1 MKLKKKDKS
10 ENRQKKTQRKKIKQ
24 GQNLK
29 KKIKKHQTAIKR
41 KRKKKMMKMIEKVDI
56 GVRVKNQLNEIYIKF
71 YLILNS

>member
-10 ENRQKKTQRKKIKQ
+10 ENRQKKTQRKKIKL
-24 GQNLK
+24 GRNLK

>member
-24 GQNLK
+24 GRNLK